1 MEGKNMKSKLLIM
14 TAFLLAVLTACGQND
29 NAINNDSEY
38 GDQSR
43 DGRDLVGKGLNQVS
57 NKDWDNETERPSD
70 QLLNTPHHTSNNSPS
85 MGQQIDEIRG
95 VIDSETNYEAGSVW
109 FNGNT
114 IHVTVHDK
122 GQIKTEKKRKEEMQR
137 IQSMINRV
145 VPQYN
150 LDVKLK
156 K

>member
-1 MEGKNMKSKLLIM
+1 MKSKLLIM
-14 TAFLLAVLTACGQND
+14 TAFLLAALTACGQND

-43 DGRDLVGKGLNQVS
+43 DGRVGNGLNQVS
-57 NKDWDNETERPSD
+57 NKDWDNEAERPSD
-70 QLLNTPHHTSNNSPS
+70 QVLNTPHHTSNNSPS
-85 MGQQIDEIRG
+85 MGQLIDEIRG
-95 VIDSETNYEAGSVW
+95 VIESETNYEAGSVW

-122 GQIKTEKKRKEEMQR
+122 GKIKTEKERKKEMQR
-137 IQSMINRV
+137 IQGMINRV

-150 LDVKLK
+150 VDVKLNK
-156 K
+156 

>member
-1 MEGKNMKSKLLIM
+1 MKSKLLIM

-122 GQIKTEKKRKEEMQR
+122 GQIKTEKKRKEEKQR

>member
-1 MEGKNMKSKLLIM
+1 MKSKLLIM
-14 TAFLLAVLTACGQND
+14 TAFLLAALTACGQND

-43 DGRDLVGKGLNQVS
+43 DGKDFVGNGLKRVS
-57 NKDWDNETERPSD
+57 NNDWDNEAERPSD
-70 QLLNTPHHTSNNSPS
+70 QILNTPHHTSNNSPS
-85 MGQQIDEIRG
+85 MGQQIDDIRG
-95 VIDSETNYEAGSVW
+95 AIESETNYEAGSVW

-122 GQIKTEKKRKEEMQR
+122 GKIKTEKERHKEMQR
-137 IQSMINRV
+137 IQSIINRA

-150 LDVKLK
+150 IDVKLK

>member
-1 MEGKNMKSKLLIM
+1 MKSKLLIM
-14 TAFLLAVLTACGQND
+14 TAFLLAALTACGQND

-43 DGRDLVGKGLNQVS
+43 DGRVSNGLNQVS
-57 NKDWDNETERPSD
+57 NNDWDNEAERPSD
-70 QLLNTPHHTSNNSPS
+70 QVLNTPHHTSNNSPS

-95 VIDSETNYEAGSVW
+95 VIESETNYEAGSVW

-122 GQIKTEKKRKEEMQR
+122 GKIKTEKERNKEMQR
-137 IQSMINRV
+137 IQGMINRV

-150 LDVKLK
+150 VDVKLNK
-156 K
+156 

>member
-1 MEGKNMKSKLLIM
+1 MKLKLLIM
-14 TAFLLAVLTACGQND
+14 TAFLLAALTACGQND

-38 GDQSR
+38 GDQSH
-43 DGRDLVGKGLNQVS
+43 DGRVGNGLNQVS
-57 NKDWDNETERPSD
+57 NKDWDNEAERPSD
-70 QLLNTPHHTSNNSPS
+70 QVLNTPHHTSNNSPS

-95 VIDSETNYEAGSVW
+95 VIESETNYEAGSVW

-122 GQIKTEKKRKEEMQR
+122 GKIKTEKERKKEMQR
-137 IQSMINRV
+137 IQGMINRV

-150 LDVKLK
+150 VDVKLNK
-156 K
+156 

>member
-1 MEGKNMKSKLLIM
+1 MKSKLLIM
-14 TAFLLAVLTACGQND
+14 TAFLLAALTACGQND

-43 DGRDLVGKGLNQVS
+43 DGRVGHGLNQVS
-57 NKDWDNETERPSD
+57 NNDWDNEAERPSD
-70 QLLNTPHHTSNNSPS
+70 QVLNTPHHTSNNSPS

-95 VIDSETNYEAGSVW
+95 VIESETNYEAGSVW

-122 GQIKTEKKRKEEMQR
+122 GKIKTEKERKKEMQR
-137 IQSMINRV
+137 IQGMINRV

-150 LDVKLK
+150 VDVKLNK
-156 K
+156 

>member
-1 MEGKNMKSKLLIM
+1 MKLKLLIM

-43 DGRDLVGKGLNQVS
+43 DGKDLVGKGLNQVS

-137 IQSMINRV
+137 IQGMINRV

>member
-1 MEGKNMKSKLLIM
+1 MRSKLLIM

>member
-1 MEGKNMKSKLLIM
+1 MKSKLLIM

-137 IQSMINRV
+137 IQGMINRV

>member
-1 MEGKNMKSKLLIM
+1 MKSKLLIM

-43 DGRDLVGKGLNQVS
+43 DGRDLVGKGLKQVS

-137 IQSMINRV
+137 IQSLINRV

>member
-1 MEGKNMKSKLLIM
+1 MKSKLLIM

>member
-1 MEGKNMKSKLLIM
+1 MKSKLLIM
-14 TAFLLAVLTACGQND
+14 TAFLLAGLTACGQND

-43 DGRDLVGKGLNQVS
+43 DGRDFVGKGLKQVS
-57 NKDWDNETERPSD
+57 NNDWDNEAERPSD
-70 QLLNTPHHTSNNSPS
+70 QVLNTPHHTSNNSPS

-122 GQIKTEKKRKEEMQR
+122 GQIKTEKKRNEEKQR
-137 IQSMINRV
+137 IQGMINRV

>member
-1 MEGKNMKSKLLIM
+1 MKSKLLIM
-14 TAFLLAVLTACGQND
+14 TAFLLAALTACGQND

-43 DGRDLVGKGLNQVS
+43 DGRVGNGLNQVS
-57 NKDWDNETERPSD
+57 NKDWDNEAERPSD
-70 QLLNTPHHTSNNSPS
+70 QVLNTPHHTSNNSPS
-85 MGQQIDEIRG
+85 MGQQIDEIRW
-95 VIDSETNYEAGSVW
+95 VIESETNYEAGSVW

-122 GQIKTEKKRKEEMQR
+122 GKIKTEKERKKEMQR
-137 IQSMINRV
+137 IQGMINRV

-150 LDVKLK
+150 VDVKLNK
-156 K
+156 